1 MLTPVAARK
10 AQLQRSVSVIP
21 PISSPK
27 PSGSALVK
35 GSERKQSDSLKGRSI
50 KVTKDLDH
58 GFPVNACS
66 VEEEE
71 RKSSIVILTRCE
83 FVNRS
88 LGENSTARPALSQ
101 ATSPRAIRY
110 CEAEEALAV
119 ALKGSQQSK
128 PTTDLQIDALRQAT
142 SVLNTRISDAADQ
155 LEKIRGLLANR
166 GVDPGV
172 YQNIQRQRWME
183 ERRKEAAEHLSKVL
197 EQHLTALST
206 LPRPSRASAPA
217 QTSTTASN
225 SKAKANS
232 NLIAFFESSSSCQ
245 RISSR
250 NRNRR
255 RVPILPRPRPPEKID
270 KFPRVHNHK
279 QLLPLKLKVSEPKPL
294 FLQSKP
300 TTMTITPPSPPTS
313 TSTMSPATSSPPTPS
328 IVTSPL
334 APIKETDDVDQ
345 VSHPLPPTPL
355 DFSDDTG
362 TATIWHSSPR
372 SAADILSDFSVSVE
386 LPEYVGDLLSAFEAN
401 TSTSPG
407 LRILSE
413 LPNSDARRGP
423 RTLHK
428 SSSLRRISALF
439 SLGEG
444 FSGVEGRGLST
455 RLKRRMSVLRQS

>member
-1 MLTPVAARK
+1 MHAVLRK
-10 AQLQRSVSVIP
+10 R
-21 PISSPK
+21 
-27 PSGSALVK
+27 K
-35 GSERKQSDSLKGRSI
+35 GNQ
-50 KVTKDLDH
+50 
-58 GFPVNACS
+58 
-66 VEEEE
+66 
-71 RKSSIVILTRCE
+71 RKSDHSIVILTRCE

-166 GVDPGV
+166 GVDPRV

-245 RISSR
+245 RIPSR

-279 QLLPLKLKVSEPKPL
+279 QLLPLKLKPKPL

-300 TTMTITPPSPPTS
+300 TITPPSPPTS
-313 TSTMSPATSSPPTPS
+313 TSPATSAFLTTFALG
-328 IVTSPL
+328 VVGL
-334 APIKETDDVDQ
+334 
-345 VSHPLPPTPL
+345 
-355 DFSDDTG
+355 FRG
-362 TATIWHSSPR
+362 FF
-372 SAADILSDFSVSVE
+372 ILFC
-386 LPEYVGDLLSAFEAN
+386 
-401 TSTSPG
+401 
-407 LRILSE
+407 SE
-413 LPNSDARRGP
+413 NITKKG
-423 RTLHK
+423 
-428 SSSLRRISALF
+428 
-439 SLGEG
+439 
-444 FSGVEGRGLST
+444 
-455 RLKRRMSVLRQS
+455 